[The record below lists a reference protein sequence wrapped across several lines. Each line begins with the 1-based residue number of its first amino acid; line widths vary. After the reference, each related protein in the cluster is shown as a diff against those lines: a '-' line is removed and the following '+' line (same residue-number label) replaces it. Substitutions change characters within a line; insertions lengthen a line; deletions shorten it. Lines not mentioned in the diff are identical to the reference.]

1 MMVSMRHLSPKDLVE
16 IAKQM
21 TEKGF
26 NKDTSTAAVLI
37 TTAQLNKG
45 KEEVISQVIVPC
57 MEVDI

>member
-1 MMVSMRHLSPKDLVE
+1 MISMKNLSPRDLVE

-26 NKDTSTAAVLI
+26 DKNVSTAAVLI
-37 TTAQLNKG
+37 TTAQLNDG
-45 KEEVISQVIVPC
+45 NEEIINQVIVPC

>member
-1 MMVSMRHLSPKDLVE
+1 MVSMRNLSPKDLVE

-26 NKDTSTAAVLI
+26 NKDVSTAAVLI
-37 TTAQLNKG
+37 TTAQLNGG
-45 KEEVISQVIVPC
+45 KEEIINQVIVPC